1 MVEIKLH
8 AKKNK
13 KITGQVFSTVVKCL
27 DVFAEKLKLV
37 TALMWTFH
45 WRTFRADVSSRRVKE
60 GIQKLR
66 QPITK
71 NGCRVFI
78 LSEK

>member
-1 MVEIKLH
+1 MEEIQLH
-8 AKKNK
+8 AKKK
-13 KITGQVFSTVVKCL
+13 KRITAQVFSTVVKCL

-45 WRTFRADVSSRRVKE
+45 LRTFRADVSSRRVKE
-60 GIQKLR
+60 GIHKLR

-71 NGCRVFI
+71 NGCRVFV
-78 LSEK
+78 LNEK